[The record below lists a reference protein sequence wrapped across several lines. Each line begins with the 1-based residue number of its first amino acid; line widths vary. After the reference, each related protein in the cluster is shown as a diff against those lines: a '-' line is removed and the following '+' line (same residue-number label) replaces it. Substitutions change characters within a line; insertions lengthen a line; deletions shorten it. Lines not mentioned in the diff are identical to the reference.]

1 MKKEESKSRMAT
13 EGMAITNEGME
24 PGQHGPLLGH
34 RLPQETLD
42 TLRSLHRE
50 LELEDAAEEPEE
62 QVPWDQVLRGPDAI
76 DMWLDRI
83 VSMGTKL
90 AHKLGL
96 TPPRPT
102 EQEVVLADPQ
112 EPKVQGDELTRELE
126 DAWNLYT
133 RGMGEIP
140 CRSIGY
146 VLRILGQ
153 NPTEDEIVEMVM
165 KANCDWE
172 GLMTKKDFLGV
183 SVEIL
188 KASCDQMDDVKAA
201 FRVFDHNNDGS
212 ISKEELREA
221 MVNFGTRCTED
232 DFTTM
237 FAEADKNDDG
247 YIDFDEFVLMMLPST
262 GAAANQLI

>member
-1 MKKEESKSRMAT
+1 VGKEETRSRMAT
-13 EGMAITNEGME
+13 EGMAIMSESME
-24 PGQHGPLLGH
+24 PPHGPQLGH

-50 LELEDAAEEPEE
+50 LELEDGAEEPEE
-62 QVPWDQVLRGPDAI
+62 QVPWQEVLRGPDAI
-76 DMWLDRI
+76 DLWLDRI

-102 EQEVVLADPQ
+102 KEQEVVLADPQ

-133 RGMGEIP
+133 RGMDEIP
-140 CRSIGY
+140 CRSVGY

-172 GLMTKKDFLGV
+172 GLMTKQDFLGV

-232 DFTTM
+232 DFTSM
-237 FAEADKNDDG
+237 FAEADKNNDG

-262 GAAANQLI
+262 GAAANQLL

>member
-1 MKKEESKSRMAT
+1 
-13 EGMAITNEGME
+13 
-24 PGQHGPLLGH
+24 
-34 RLPQETLD
+34 
-42 TLRSLHRE
+42 
-50 LELEDAAEEPEE
+50 
-62 QVPWDQVLRGPDAI
+62 
-76 DMWLDRI
+76 
-83 VSMGTKL
+83 MGTKL

-102 EQEVVLADPQ
+102 AQEVVLADPQ
-112 EPKVQGDELTRELE
+112 EPKIQGDELTRELE

-133 RGMGEIP
+133 R
-140 CRSIGY
+140 
-146 VLRILGQ
+146 
-153 NPTEDEIVEMVM
+153 
-165 KANCDWE
+165 ANCDWE
-172 GLMTKKDFLGV
+172 GLMTKQDFLGV

-232 DFTTM
+232 DFTSM
-237 FAEADKNDDG
+237 FAEADKNNDG

>member
-1 MKKEESKSRMAT
+1 MAT
-13 EGMAITNEGME
+13 EGMAIMSEGME
-24 PGQHGPLLGH
+24 PGQGPELGH
-34 RLPQETLD
+34 RLPQETLE
-42 TLRSLHRE
+42 TLRKLHRE
-50 LELEDAAEEPEE
+50 LEMEDAAEEPDE
-62 QVPWDQVLRGPDAI
+62 QVPWQEVFRGPDAI
-76 DMWLDRI
+76 DLWIDRI

-96 TPPRPT
+96 TLPRPT
-102 EQEVVLADPQ
+102 EHEVLMSE
-112 EPKVQGDELTRELE
+112 EPKELKAQGDELTRELE
-126 DAWNLYT
+126 DAWNLYS
-133 RGMGEIP
+133 RGGDEIP
-140 CRSIGY
+140 CRAIGY

-172 GLMTKKDFLGV
+172 GLMTKQDFLGV

-232 DFTTM
+232 DFTSM
-237 FAEADKNDDG
+237 FAEADKNNDG

-262 GAAANQLI
+262 GAAANKIL

>member
-1 MKKEESKSRMAT
+1 M
-13 EGMAITNEGME
+13 EGFQLSGECIGSP
-24 PGQHGPLLGH
+24 PGQNETGH

-42 TLRSLHRE
+42 TLRLLHKE
-50 LELEDAAEEPEE
+50 LELEDATEEPEE
-62 QVPWDQVLRGPDAI
+62 QIPWQELLRPVDPLDA
-76 DMWLDRI
+76 WLDRI
-83 VSMGTKL
+83 
-90 AHKLGL
+90 LGL
-96 TPPRPT
+96 GNKIMSRLRKRKP
-102 EQEVVLADPQ
+102 EEVTVI
-112 EPKVQGDELTRELE
+112 EPDLKRDELTRELE
-126 DAWNLYT
+126 DAWDLYT
-133 RGMGEIP
+133 RGTCEIP
-140 CRSIGY
+140 SRSIGY

-172 GLMTKKDFLGV
+172 GVMTKQDFLGV

-232 DFTTM
+232 DFLVM

-262 GAAANQLI
+262 SAAASQLV